1 MLEWEQIN
9 QSNIVWRTRN
19 RNGILFGIK
28 QHCDLKIQLI
38 VNLVQ
43 VLRDQNFKYFKI
55 FELSYLVRGLSWPW
69 SHGSWIYNYLHNQ
82 YLSPLM
88 LWVRISIRARCT
100 TLCDK
105 VCQWQVGGFLLVL
118 RFPPPIK
125 LMPWYNWILL
135 KVALNTIKQTNKQTS
150 Y

>member
-28 QHCDLKIQLI
+28 QHCDLKIQLN

-69 SHGSWIYNYLHNQ
+69 SHGSWIYYYLHNQ
-82 YLSPLM
+82 CLSPLM

-135 KVALNTIKQTNKQTS
+135 KVALNTIKQTS

>member
-28 QHCDLKIQLI
+28 QHCDLKIQLN

-82 YLSPLM
+82 CLSPLM

-118 RFPPPIK
+118 RFPPLIK